1 MKHIVI
7 LSLLV
12 TVLLTAFSSCDKAD
26 QTREFRVRDTD
37 VTIELAE
44 SWQQLDEVEIEEAR
58 EQVSNLEQISIYE
71 AAIIGSYSGENQS
84 SIIISSLS
92 SNNSNK
98 KNESN
103 SKEHVQTYITDIEEY
118 FKTSFLTNREENTVN
133 DFEAVFLQMYNDDI
147 FAVKTVYYNS
157 DIVFQIDFI
166 VPRSELTEELLA
178 EIEEALLSVKK
189 L

>member
-1 MKHIVI
+1 MKNIAI

-12 TVLLTAFSSCDKAD
+12 TVILTIFASCDKAD
-26 QTREFRVRDTD
+26 HTREFRVRDTD
-37 VTIELAE
+37 FSIELGE
-44 SWQQLDEVEIEEAR
+44 SWQRLDEVKIEEAR

-71 AAIIGSYSGENQS
+71 ATIVASYSGEKQS

-92 SNNSNK
+92 LNN

-103 SKEHVQTYITDIEEY
+103 GKKHVQTYIADIEEY
-118 FKTSFLTNREENTVN
+118 FKNSFLTNKEENTVN

>member
-1 MKHIVI
+1 MKNIALLSLIFIVI
-7 LSLLV
+7 L
-12 TVLLTAFSSCDKAD
+12 TIFASCDKAD
-26 QTREFRVRDTD
+26 HTREFRVRDTD
-37 VTIELAE
+37 ISIELTE
-44 SWQQLDEVEIEEAR
+44 SWKQLDEEKIEEAR
-58 EQVSNLEQISIYE
+58 KQVKDLEQISLYE
-71 AAIIGSYSGENQS
+71 ATIIASYSGEKQS

-92 SNNSNK
+92 LNN

-103 SKEHVQTYITDIEEY
+103 GKEHVQTYIADIEEY
-118 FKTSFLTNREENTVN
+118 FKNSFLTNREENTVN